1 MKKYSR
7 FRIILLAMGIVA
19 ILALTGMNLY
29 SLYAL
34 HVSTVSSSVE
44 RQRDQLEDL
53 VLSVRARMWQPVT
66 QLWRSDINT
75 LQESLYLASDTST
88 VLYDVMS
95 KVEEDPLYR
104 SAYFVQAD
112 REPCQRQ
119 NGVYPLHFFDAGE
132 KKFTPSREVPDRIC
146 DGITLAQ
153 TRMRVLAPEFK
164 WPVRGIFES
173 SRTFTIALFNTDLR
187 QIIGY
192 LSLDIN
198 QEYLV
203 EEIIGRELLQRFG
216 TFEESG
222 VSIWLDDWSTREMVV
237 SNSTNYESFTR
248 SEWDYIQRFPNM
260 LEDWNIKMRYAE
272 TPEVA
277 ASRAALI
284 RNISLLA
291 VAVFLLL
298 GSLVFM
304 YVAAQ
309 RERELSM
316 RQASFLANVTHELKT
331 PLAVM
336 QAAGENL
343 ADGRVTTPERLSSYG
358 QHIYSESLRLRGM
371 IEKLL
376 DVAKNEAGQL
386 ILKPAILNLGR
397 LVKQYIE
404 AQQSYLQSKGV
415 TIDLQVDDEVALVKI
430 DQNSFETILGNLVE
444 NAVKYSPDEKYLGV
458 RVFNKNKQVV
468 VEVED
473 HGAGVPES
481 SRKLI
486 FDKFYRVEESL
497 TARTKGHGLG
507 LAIVKNLT
515 ERNGGTISLK
525 STYGKGSVFAVAFPI
540 TKTESELPT
549 NGKALNQKEV
559 EPEYV

>member
-1 MKKYSR
+1 MKKYSS

-34 HVSTVSSSVE
+34 HVSAVESSVE

-66 QLWRSDINT
+66 ELWQSD
-75 LQESLYLASDTST
+75 LYALRESLDLASDSSA
-88 VLYDVMS
+88 VLYDVMK

-104 SAYFVQAD
+104 SAYFIQDD
-112 REPCQRQ
+112 RKPCEIE
-119 NGVYPLHFFDAGE
+119 NGVYSVHFFDAGE
-132 KKFTPSREVPDRIC
+132 KKFLPGREVPDRIC
-146 DGITLAQ
+146 DGITLAR

-173 SRTFTIALFNTDLR
+173 SRTFTIALFNTDAR
-187 QIIGY
+187 EIIGY

-198 QEYLV
+198 QQYLV

-216 TFEESG
+216 SSEESG
-222 VSIWLDDWSTREMVV
+222 ISIWLDDWSKREMVV
-237 SNSTNYESFTR
+237 SNSEDVSAFTR

-260 LEDWNIKMRYAE
+260 LEDWNIKMRYLE
-272 TPEVA
+272 TPEAA
-277 ASRAALI
+277 ASRASFI
-284 RNISLLA
+284 RNVSLLA
-291 VAVFLLL
+291 VAVFLLV

-343 ADGRVTTPERLSSYG
+343 SDGRVTTPERLSSYG
-358 QHIYSESLRLRGM
+358 KHIYSESLRLRRM

-386 ILKPAILNLGR
+386 ILKPAVLNLGH
-397 LVKQYIE
+397 LVQQYIE
-404 AQQSYLQSKGV
+404 PQRSYLQAKGV
-415 TIDLQVDDEVALVKI
+415 KIDLQIDKHAGLVKI

-444 NAVKYSPDEKYLGV
+444 NAVKYSTSEKYLGV

-473 HGAGVPES
+473 HGAGIPEAS
-481 SRKLI
+481 QKLI

-515 ERNGGTISLK
+515 ERNGGSISLK
-525 STYGKGSVFAVAFPI
+525 STYGKGSVFAVSFPKI
-540 TKTESELPT
+540 KKESELVN
-549 NGKALNQKEV
+549 NGKAHNQKEV
-559 EPEYV
+559 ESEYV

>member
-1 MKKYSR
+1 MKKYSS

-34 HVSTVSSSVE
+34 HVSTVNSSVE

-53 VLSVRARMWQPVT
+53 VLGVRARMWQPVT
-66 QLWRSDINT
+66 KLWQSNIGA
-75 LQESLYLASDTST
+75 LEESLDMASDSST
-88 VLYDVMS
+88 VLYDVMT

-112 REPCQRQ
+112 MEPCQRE
-119 NGVYPLHFFDAGE
+119 NGVYPVHFYDAE
-132 KKFTPSREVPDRIC
+132 AKKFRPSREVPDYIC

-153 TRMRVLAPEFK
+153 TRMRVLAPDFK
-164 WPVRGIFES
+164 WTVRFIFDS
-173 SRTFTIALFNTDLR
+173 SRTLTAALFNTER
-187 QIIGY
+187 REIIGY

-198 QEYLV
+198 EDYLV
-203 EEIIGRELLQRFG
+203 NEIIGREILMRFG
-216 TFEESG
+216 TLEESG
-222 VSIWLDDWSTREMVV
+222 VSVWLDNWSNREMVV
-237 SNSTNYESFTR
+237 SNSRNTSGFTR
-248 SEWDYIQRFPNM
+248 EWDYIQRFPNM
-260 LEDWNIKMRYAE
+260 LEDWNIKMRYVEA
-272 TPEVA
+272 PEVA

-343 ADGRVTTPERLSSYG
+343 SDGRVTTPERLSSYG
-358 QHIYSESLRLRGM
+358 EHIYNESLRLRRM

-386 ILKPAILNLGR
+386 ILKPALLNLGK
-397 LVKQYIE
+397 LVQQYID
-404 AQQSYLQSKGV
+404 ARKSYLQSKGFY
-415 TIDLQVDDEVALVKI
+415 IDLKI
-430 DQNSFETILGNLVE
+430 EDSLPKVEADQNSFETILGNLVE
-444 NAVKYSPDEKYLGV
+444 NAVKYSPNDKYMGI
-458 RVFNKNKQVV
+458 RVFRKNKYVV

-473 HGAGVPES
+473 HGTGIPDAS
-481 SRKLI
+481 KKLI
-486 FDKFYRVEESL
+486 FDKFYRVEETL

-507 LAIVKNLT
+507 LSIVKNLT
-515 ERNGGTISLK
+515 ERNGGKIHLE
-525 STYGKGSVFAVAFPI
+525 STYGKGSIFSVSFPV
-540 TKTESELPT
+540 TNKELELPS
-549 NGKALNQKEV
+549 NGKAYNQEKV
-559 EPEYV
+559 KPEHV

>member
-1 MKKYSR
+1 M
-7 FRIILLAMGIVA
+7 LLAMGIVA

-34 HVSTVSSSVE
+34 HTSTANASVE
-44 RQRDQLEDL
+44 KQRDQLEDL
-53 VLSVRARMWQPVT
+53 VLGVRARIWQPVNE
-66 QLWRSDINT
+66 LWRIDMDAFQET
-75 LQESLYLASDTST
+75 LMLDSDTSAELHHIMNG
-88 VLYDVMS
+88 VAD
-95 KVEEDPLYR
+95 DPLYR
-104 SAYFVQAD
+104 AAYFVQAD
-112 REPCQRQ
+112 QEPCLTDDSSYGLQ
-119 NGVYPLHFFDAGE
+119 YFDAE
-132 KKFTPSREVPDRIC
+132 ENTFRPSLETPDHIC
-146 DGITLAQ
+146 DGITLAR

-173 SRTFTIALFNTDLR
+173 SRSFTIALFNTEAR
-187 QIIGY
+187 EIVGY
-192 LSLDIN
+192 LSLDID
-198 QEYLV
+198 QEYLTG
-203 EEIIGRELLQRFG
+203 EIIGRELLQRFG

-222 VSIWLDDWSTREMVV
+222 VSIWLDNWSKREMVV
-237 SNSTNYESFTR
+237 SNSEDVSSFTR
-248 SEWDYIQRFPNM
+248 AEWDYIQRFPNM
-260 LEDWNIKMRYAE
+260 LEDWNIKMRYEE
-272 TPEVA
+272 TPEAA
-277 ASRAALI
+277 ASRASFV
-284 RNISLLA
+284 RNVSLLA
-291 VAVFLLL
+291 AAVFLLL

-343 ADGRVTTPERLSSYG
+343 ADGRVTTPERLTSYG
-358 QHIYSESLRLRGM
+358 EHIYNESMRLRRM

-386 ILKPAILNLGR
+386 ILKPVQLNLGK

-404 AQQSYLQSKGV
+404 AQKSYLVSKGV
-415 TIDLQVDDEVALVKI
+415 EIDLRIDDDIASVKI

-458 RVFNKNKQVV
+458 RVFNQSKRVV

-473 HGAGVPES
+473 RGAGIPEAS
-481 SRKLI
+481 QKLI

-507 LAIVKNLT
+507 LAIVKNMT
-515 ERNGGTISLK
+515 ERNGGSITLK
-525 STYGKGSVFAVAFPI
+525 STYGKGSVFAVSFPI
-540 TKTESELPT
+540 ISKEPELPT
-549 NGKALNQKEV
+549 NGKAYNQKEA
-559 EPEYV
+559 ESEYV

>member
-1 MKKYSR
+1 MKKYSS

-34 HVSTVSSSVE
+34 HVSTVNSSVE

-53 VLSVRARMWQPVT
+53 VLGVRARMWQPVT
-66 QLWRSDINT
+66 KLWQSNIGA
-75 LQESLYLASDTST
+75 LEESLDMASDSST
-88 VLYDVMS
+88 VLYDVMNR
-95 KVEEDPLYR
+95 VDEDPLYR
-104 SAYFVQAD
+104 SAYFVKAD
-112 REPCQRQ
+112 MEPCQRE
-119 NGVYPLHFFDAGE
+119 NGVYPVHFFDAAADE
-132 KKFTPSREVPDRIC
+132 FRPSREVPDYIC

-153 TRMRVLAPEFK
+153 TRMRVLAPDFK
-164 WPVRGIFES
+164 WTVRFIFDS
-173 SRTFTIALFNTDLR
+173 SRTLTAALFNTER
-187 QIIGY
+187 REIIGY

-198 QEYLV
+198 EDYLV
-203 EEIIGRELLQRFG
+203 NEIIGRELLMRFG
-216 TFEESG
+216 TLEESG
-222 VSIWLDDWSTREMVV
+222 VSVWLDNWSKREMVV
-237 SNSTNYESFTR
+237 SNSENASGFTR
-248 SEWDYIQRFPNM
+248 EWDYIQRFPNM
-260 LEDWNIKMRYAE
+260 LEDWNIKMRYVEA
-272 TPEVA
+272 PEVA

-343 ADGRVTTPERLSSYG
+343 SDGRVTTPERLSSYG
-358 QHIYSESLRLRGM
+358 EHIYNESLRLRRM

-386 ILKPAILNLGR
+386 ILKPALLNLGK
-397 LVKQYIE
+397 LVQQYIE
-404 AQQSYLQSKGV
+404 ARKSYLQSQGFQ
-415 TIDLQVDDEVALVKI
+415 IDLNIEDSLPNVEA

-444 NAVKYSPDEKYLGV
+444 NAVKYSPNDKYLGI
-458 RVFNKNKQVV
+458 RVFKKNKKVV

-473 HGAGVPES
+473 HGAGIPDAS
-481 SRKLI
+481 KKLI

-507 LAIVKNLT
+507 LSIVKNLA
-515 ERNGGTISLK
+515 ERNGGKIHLE
-525 STYGKGSVFAVAFPI
+525 STYGKGSKFSVSFPV
-540 TKTESELPT
+540 TNKELELPS
-549 NGKALNQKEV
+549 NGKAYSKEKV
-559 EPEYV
+559 EPEHV

>member
-1 MKKYSR
+1 MKKYSG

-34 HVSTVSSSVE
+34 HVSAVDSSVE

-53 VLSVRARMWQPVT
+53 VLSVRARLWQPVT
-66 QLWRSDINT
+66 ELWQSDIHA
-75 LQESLYLASDTST
+75 LEESLELASDSST
-88 VLYDVMS
+88 VLYDVMRQ
-95 KVEEDPLYR
+95 VEEDPLYR
-104 SAYFVQAD
+104 SAYFVKAD
-112 REPCQRQ
+112 QQPCQAQ
-119 NGVYPLHFFDAGE
+119 NGVYPVHYFDAETKTFRPG
-132 KKFTPSREVPDRIC
+132 REIPDRIC

-164 WPVRGIFES
+164 WTVRVIFDS
-173 SRTFTIALFNTDLR
+173 SRTLTAALFNTEAR
-187 QIIGY
+187 EIIGY

-198 QEYLV
+198 EDYLIH
-203 EEIIGRELLQRFG
+203 EIIGRELLLRFG
-216 TFEESG
+216 SFEESG
-222 VSIWLDDWSTREMVV
+222 VSIWLDNWSRREMIV
-237 SNSTNYESFTR
+237 SNSENPSDFTR
-248 SEWDYIQRFPNM
+248 EWDYIQRFPNM
-260 LEDWNIKMRYAE
+260 LEDWNIKMRYME
-272 TPEVA
+272 TPEAA
-277 ASRAALI
+277 ASRASFI
-284 RNISLLA
+284 RNVSLLA

-358 QHIYSESLRLRGM
+358 QHIYSESLRLRRM

-386 ILKPAILNLGR
+386 ILKPAVLHLGR
-397 LVKQYIE
+397 LVKQYVE
-404 AQQSYLQSKGV
+404 AQENYLQSKGV
-415 TIDLQVDDEVALVKI
+415 RIDLQINDEDARVKI

-444 NAVKYSPDEKYLGV
+444 NAVKYSPDDKYLGI

-473 HGAGVPES
+473 HGAGIPEAS
-481 SRKLI
+481 QKLI

-540 TKTESELPT
+540 IKTEFELSD
-549 NGKALNQKEV
+549 NGKAFNQKKV
-559 EPEYV
+559 ESEYV